1 MAQHCSVAILS
12 TAISRMYWYEKL
24 VQIYLTLISQNIS
37 SRKYFSVLNKSVV
50 VYDLLVSSWLWLAH
64 TVHFIHIWRIFCQ
77 YTNSPPKCPAHLV
90 FIQNCSLVLSKFYE
104 FINKSVWTKK
114 IITTFS
120 RLLCIGR
127 RKWNPCIYPTFG
139 IYWLRSTV
147 YYFTL
152 EIQARLPKSRKKL
165 QSAILVAG
173 YRYTPL
179 AKMRSTWRTSFSGQ
193 IQGLWAQLGLKDARK
208 LMEL

>member
-64 TVHFIHIWRIFCQ
+64 TAHFNHIWRIFCQ

-90 FIQNCSLVLSKFYE
+90 FIQSCCLVLSKFYE

-120 RLLCIGR
+120 RLLCVGR
-127 RKWNPCIYPTFG
+127 RKWNPRIYPTFG

-147 YYFTL
+147 YCTISLWKFKQGFLSPGRNCKVQYW
-152 EIQARLPKSRKKL
+152 RL
-165 QSAILVAG
+165 AIAIVYLVLNE
-173 YRYTPL
+173 R
-179 AKMRSTWRTSFSGQ
+179 
-193 IQGLWAQLGLKDARK
+193 
-208 LMEL
+208 E

>member
-64 TVHFIHIWRIFCQ
+64 TAHFNHIWRIFCQ

-114 IITTFS
+114 LLPHFRDCCVSVGESETPAYIPLLVLIGCV
-120 RLLCIGR
+120 RLC
-127 RKWNPCIYPTFG
+127 
-139 IYWLRSTV
+139 TV
-147 YYFTL
+147 LFHF
-152 EIQARLPKSRKKL
+152 ENSSKVS
-165 QSAILVAG
+165 
-173 YRYTPL
+173 
-179 AKMRSTWRTSFSGQ
+179 
-193 IQGLWAQLGLKDARK
+193 
-208 LMEL
+208 

>member
-64 TVHFIHIWRIFCQ
+64 TAHFNHIWRIFCQ

-90 FIQNCSLVLSKFYE
+90 FIQNCSRYYVNFMNLLTNLFGQKKLLPHFRDCCVSVGKSETPAYIPLLV
-104 FINKSVWTKK
+104 FIG
-114 IITTFS
+114 
-120 RLLCIGR
+120 C
-127 RKWNPCIYPTFG
+127 
-139 IYWLRSTV
+139 
-147 YYFTL
+147 
-152 EIQARLPKSRKKL
+152 ARLCTVLFHFGNSSKAS
-165 QSAILVAG
+165 
-173 YRYTPL
+173 
-179 AKMRSTWRTSFSGQ
+179 
-193 IQGLWAQLGLKDARK
+193 
-208 LMEL
+208 